1 MEERILWRWA
11 AALGVI
17 ALLISRG
24 FDLFHGLAQCVPT
37 KNSILFFEYARI
49 PADAARIIASQTCS
63 AAQMSALW
71 YDGLAFIPAYGAFLV
86 LTALAAGGK
95 LKWPA
100 VAAILL
106 GCVCDEIE
114 GFTLASIL
122 NHLPGEP
129 SHYAILVPAV
139 RAKFLLL
146 GLGSLLIG
154 GTLIRRR
161 NWLMIPGAIVIAG
174 SALALVS
181 VFDDTRAMTLMM
193 LGFVVAWVVLVLTN
207 LIMAFRRDPR

>member
-11 AALGVI
+11 AAIGVL
-17 ALLISRG
+17 ALIVSRG
-24 FDLFHGLAQCVPT
+24 FDLFHGLQACMPA

-49 PADAARIIASQTCS
+49 PADAARIIANDICRT
-63 AAQMSALW
+63 AQMNALW
-71 YDGLAFIPAYGAFLV
+71 YDGLAFIPSYGAFLV

-100 VAAILL
+100 VAAILVA
-106 GCVCDEIE
+106 CVCDEIE

-129 SHYAILVPAV
+129 SHFAILIPVV

-146 GLGSLLIG
+146 GIGTLLIG

-161 NWLMIPGAIVIAG
+161 NWLIIPGAIVIAG

-181 VFDDTRAMTLMM
+181 VMDDARAMTLMM
-193 LGFVVAWVVLVLTN
+193 LGFAVAWAILVLTN
-207 LIMAFRRDPR
+207 LAMAFRRQAA

>member
-24 FDLFHGLAQCVPT
+24 FDLFHGLASCVPS
-37 KNSILFFEYARI
+37 KNSILFFEYARV
-49 PADAARIIASQTCS
+49 PADAARIIANDTCS

-95 LKWPA
+95 LKWPT
-100 VAAILL
+100 VAAVLVA
-106 GCVCDEIE
+106 CVCDEVE
-114 GFTLASIL
+114 GLTLAGIL

-129 SHYAILVPAV
+129 SHYAILIPAV

-146 GLGSLLIG
+146 GLASLLIG
-154 GTLIRRR
+154 GTLVRRR
-161 NWLMIPGAIVIAG
+161 NWLIAPGAVVIAA

-181 VFDDTRAMTLMM
+181 VLDDQRMQIMM
-193 LGFVVAWVVLVLTN
+193 LGFAVAWPVLVLTN